1 MTNGIARSS
10 NAGLPKRRPA
20 AKFSME
26 LTTSVESRKWGHF
39 RLKLHEIARLA
50 VRETLRETEFMYC
63 DCELEL
69 SVVIVDDEQMKG
81 FNKKYRNKNT
91 PTNVLS
97 FALVEDTAQVMK
109 LVKKSKSFNLG
120 DIVLS
125 ADTIAREAR
134 EQRKLFDEHM
144 SHMIVHG
151 VLHLVGFDHENAK
164 DIKAM
169 EAKEIEILSTL
180 GIGDPYEA

>member
-1 MTNGIARSS
+1 MMNGIARS
-10 NAGLPKRRPA
+10 NNVALPKRRPA
-20 AKFSME
+20 AKFKME
-26 LTTSVESRKWGHF
+26 LTTSVESRRWGHF

-50 VRETLRETEFMYC
+50 VRESLRETELMHC
-63 DCELEL
+63 DCDLEL
-69 SVVIVDDEQMKG
+69 SVVIFDDEQMKKL
-81 FNKKYRNKNT
+81 NKQFRGKNV

-97 FALVEDTAQVMK
+97 FTGIDTTKNVMK
-109 LVKKSKSFNLG
+109 AVKKKKLVNLG

-151 VLHLVGFDHENAK
+151 VLHLVGYDHGTPK
-164 DIKAM
+164 DAKAM
-169 EAKEIEILSTL
+169 EAKEIRVLSLL
-180 GIGDPYEA
+180 GIGNPYEA